1 MWDLNSWLGGKM
13 YEKISTKQSKDDDS
27 QFDERRENLSKLNQ
41 ALYHFDLSAS
51 RLHDSYKRLQ
61 QRIDLLNLEL
71 EEKNKQL
78 EINLRERER
87 DEEYL
92 SNILESLKN
101 GVVVVDGKG
110 DVKTFNRAAEQ
121 ITGMSRR
128 DVEGKC
134 FNQVIKPLLLDDCTR
149 IFSVDD
155 SLKSEGEYKLKR
167 KDGRDMRVKF
177 SITPLKE
184 KGKQLEDSVIILQ
197 EVTRLRKL
205 EETAER
211 NNRLAAMGE
220 IAVCIA
226 HEVRNP
232 LGSIEL
238 LASLLKREVGSDEDK
253 KKLTDHILAGVKSID
268 CIINNLLLF
277 SKPQHPVF
285 KEVNVHAFLDESLL
299 FILPSLKQKQIELI
313 KKYDSFDPLVLGDL
327 ELLKQVSLNLVWNAI
342 QAMSQGGE
350 LTLSTKIMDNG
361 LELPHAMG
369 CLEITFADSGVG
381 ISELDKGKIFHPFFT
396 TKEKGTGLGL
406 AIVHNIV
413 EVHDGMIEVE
423 SRDGE
428 GSTFT
433 ITLPLVGK
441 EERRD

>member
-1 MWDLNSWLGGKM
+1 M
-13 YEKISTKQSKDDDS
+13 YEKISGKQTNDGDS
-27 QFDERRENLSKLNQ
+27 QFEERGENLSKLNQ
-41 ALYHFDLSAS
+41 ALYRFDLSAS
-51 RLHDSYKRLQ
+51 RLHDSYQRLQ
-61 QRIDLLNLEL
+61 QRIDMLNLEL
-71 EEKNKQL
+71 DQKNKQL

-87 DEEYL
+87 AEEYL
-92 SNILESLKN
+92 SDILESLKN

-110 DVKTFNRAAEQ
+110 EVKTFNRAAEQ
-121 ITGMSRR
+121 ITGIARGEI
-128 DVEGKC
+128 EGKC
-134 FNQVIKPLLLDDCTR
+134 FNQALKPLLLDDCTTV
-149 IFSVDD
+149 FTADD
-155 SLKSEGEYKLKR
+155 SVKSEVECKLKR
-167 KDGRDMRVKF
+167 RDGSDVRVRF
-177 SITPLKE
+177 SVTPLEE
-184 KGKQLEDSVIILQ
+184 KGKELDDSVIILQ

-205 EETAER
+205 EEKAER

-220 IAVCIA
+220 IAVSIA

-268 CIINNLLLF
+268 YIINNLLLF

-285 KEVNVHAFLDESLL
+285 KRVNVHALLDESIL
-299 FILPSLKQKQIELI
+299 FILPSLKQRQIELI
-313 KKYDSFDPLVLGDL
+313 KRYDSFDPLILGDL

-342 QAMSQGGE
+342 QAMPQGGE
-350 LTLSTKIMDNG
+350 LTLSTRIVDNG
-361 LELPHAMG
+361 LEVPHAMG

-381 ISELDKGKIFHPFFT
+381 ISDHDKGKIFHPFFT

-413 EVHDGMIEVE
+413 DVHDGMIEAE
-423 SRDGE
+423 SRYGE
-428 GSTFT
+428 GSMFT